1 MYNTIHPTNCS
12 KFVLKY
18 IPILWII
25 RFYIKIATL
34 LNAIENAVG
43 DLSPSCLVERS
54 QDNTLHQRTYLWCI
68 LHTDDQI
75 NGSQNLETTALTT
88 ASNSNIVNT
97 NENDDNNTKSPD
109 DNKFYLFEDNQSKSG
124 GFVNSFCPNVLKV
137 TMELVIDLVC
147 LIIVVMTFVSPI
159 RLFELISCLLMSPK
173 WLSVWSSRQCLRKVL
188 VMDQLIQEFKVDLAK
203 IISTNLKK
211 DAQHSTNT
219 CKLFIDNPTLQH
231 LHNKY
236 LRSFK
241 SALVE
246 ARKVGNKFGEGCDK
260 LFGTLLPTRVQ
271 QYEHLMFHYCIMMSA
286 KQWTITNEC
295 MEDENFR
302 ERVSIVVQVMN
313 ERLLN
318 DANKLEGNLAD
329 IKRSID
335 ETVKVAEEENK
346 WKIGILKNPLHTT
359 RDLVGHQMLSALKDV
374 LALLMLI
381 FILITFVRVIPLF
394 KEMYQKVRHDG
405 RWSFD
410 HAYLVLRKHLIGTA
424 VDIMNIGKFSFY
436 SFIGDVI
443 FFLIRFL

>member
-1 MYNTIHPTNCS
+1 M
-12 KFVLKY
+12 
-18 IPILWII
+18 
-25 RFYIKIATL
+25 
-34 LNAIENAVG
+34 
-43 DLSPSCLVERS
+43 
-54 QDNTLHQRTYLWCI
+54 
-68 LHTDDQI
+68 
-75 NGSQNLETTALTT
+75 
-88 ASNSNIVNT
+88 
-97 NENDDNNTKSPD
+97 
-109 DNKFYLFEDNQSKSG
+109 
-124 GFVNSFCPNVLKV
+124 
-137 TMELVIDLVC
+137 
-147 LIIVVMTFVSPI
+147 
-159 RLFELISCLLMSPK
+159 
-173 WLSVWSSRQCLRKVL
+173 RKVL